1 MSGSRQGDAWTRSLR
16 KSFGELD
23 EDAAVGGVLNLV
35 ECNDQPQPFKNVQV
49 DLIFA
54 KQPQQLV
61 CRWFA
66 IVCAHA

>member
-1 MSGSRQGDAWTRSLR
+1 MGRSLR

-23 EDAAVGGVLNLV
+23 EDAAVGDILDLV
-35 ECNDQPQPFKNVQV
+35 ECNDQPKAFENVKV

-61 CRWFA
+61 SRRFA